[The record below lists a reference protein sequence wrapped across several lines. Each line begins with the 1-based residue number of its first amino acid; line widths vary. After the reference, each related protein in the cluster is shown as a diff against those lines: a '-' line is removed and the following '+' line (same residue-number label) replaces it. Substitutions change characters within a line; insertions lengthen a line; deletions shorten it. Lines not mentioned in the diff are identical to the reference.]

1 MKYIQYLV
9 ASILLLFA
17 PIYGLLIAV
26 ASAIILD
33 TFTGIFKSIK
43 LNGWKSVRS
52 RKLSNIVS
60 KMLLYEICILLLFL
74 MDKFVLNEF
83 IMHAFGFEYM
93 FTKICAILL
102 MFIELVS
109 IKENIEEAFNV
120 DIWQMFKKVLSR
132 AKEIKTD
139 INDITNERP

>member
-1 MKYIQYLV
+1 MKYIQYLL
-9 ASILLLFA
+9 ASFLLLFV

-26 ASAIILD
+26 GTAIILD
-33 TFTGIFKSIK
+33 TFTGVFKSIK
-43 LNGWKSVRS
+43 LYGWRSVKS

-60 KMLLYEICILLLFL
+60 KMMLYEICILLLFV

-83 IMHAFGFEYM
+83 VKHAFGFEFM

-109 IKENIEEAFNV
+109 VKENVEEAFKI
-120 DIWQMFKKVLSR
+120 DIWKMVKSALNR
-132 AKEIKTD
+132 AKDIRADIKEIK
-139 INDITNERP
+139 

>member
-1 MKYIQYLV
+1 MKYIQYLL
-9 ASILLLFA
+9 ASLLLLFV

-26 ASAIILD
+26 GTAIVLD
-33 TFTGIFKSIK
+33 TFTGVFKSIK
-43 LNGWKSVRS
+43 LYGWRSVKS

-60 KMLLYEICILLLFL
+60 KMMLYEICILLLFV

-83 IMHAFGFEYM
+83 VKHAFGFEFM

-109 IKENIEEAFNV
+109 VKENVEEAFKI
-120 DIWQMFKKVLSR
+120 DIWKMVKSTLNR
-132 AKEIKTD
+132 AKEIRSD
-139 INDITNERP
+139 IKDIK

>member
-1 MKYIQYLV
+1 MKYIQYFI
-9 ASILLLFA
+9 ASVLLLFA
-17 PIYGLLIAV
+17 PIHGLLIAV
-26 ASAIILD
+26 ASAIVLD
-33 TFTGIFKSIK
+33 TITGIFKSIK
-43 LNGWKSVRS
+43 INGWKSVRS

-60 KMLLYEICILLLFL
+60 KMLLYEICILFLFL
-74 MDKFVLNEF
+74 MDKYLLNEF

-109 IKENIEEAFNV
+109 IKENIEESFKV
-120 DIWQMFKKVLSR
+120 DLWLMMKKILSR

-139 INDITNERP
+139 INDIK

>member
-1 MKYIQYLV
+1 MKYIQYLI

-17 PIYGLLIAV
+17 PIHGLLIAV

-33 TFTGIFKSIK
+33 TITGIFKSIK

-60 KMLLYEICILLLFL
+60 KMLLYEVCVLFLFL
-74 MDKFVLNEF
+74 MDKFLLNEF
-83 IMHAFGFEYM
+83 VKHAFGFDYM

-109 IKENIEEAFNV
+109 IKENIEEAFKI
-120 DIWQMFKKVLSR
+120 DIWAMLKKVLNR

-139 INDITNERP
+139 INDIK

>member
-1 MKYIQYLV
+1 MKYIQYLI
-9 ASILLLFA
+9 ASILLLFT

-26 ASAIILD
+26 ASAIVLD
-33 TFTGIFKSIK
+33 TITGIFKSIK
-43 LNGWKSVRS
+43 LNGFKSVRS

-60 KMLLYEICILLLFL
+60 KMLLYELCVLFLFL
-74 MDKFVLNEF
+74 MDKYLLNEF
-83 IMHAFGFEYM
+83 VKHAFGFDFM

-109 IKENIEEAFNV
+109 IKENIEEAFKI
-120 DIWQMFKKVLSR
+120 DIWAMLKKILNR

-139 INDITNERP
+139 INDIK